1 MKRNQNPHDRAPSFS
16 YHYRSCVPFSSPLL
30 QDPLVSS
37 RAFLLV
43 AIVLTDF
50 STQPLCKF
58 YHESIQSVRESLVL
72 AD

>member
-1 MKRNQNPHDRAPSFS
+1 M
-16 YHYRSCVPFSSPLL
+16 
-30 QDPLVSS
+30 
-37 RAFLLV
+37 

-72 AD
+72 ADRDEEFPVSCAETIRRDTDDEVRFVIRLIGSVGLAVDDVEM